1 MVRSNKPFAAVSL
14 LTGTFYASDIATI
27 SSASAHGTPSPS
39 ISVEAVDFLGLQ
51 AKMTADSGGAGTLS
65 FDLVGMLHGS
75 SNWDT
80 APFATAEAVMDG
92 TSSVV
97 TTSVVQM
104 DSVFKYVR
112 INDVTNGA
120 ADHDALGVNIAY
132 SGWN

>member
-1 MVRSNKPFAAVSL
+1 MVRSTKPFAAHDM

-39 ISVEAVDFLGLQ
+39 ISVAAVDFLGLQ
-51 AKMTADSGGAGTLS
+51 TKMTADTGGVGTLS

-80 APFATAEAVMDG
+80 EPFATTEAVMNG
-92 TSSVV
+92 TSAVV
-97 TTSVVQM
+97 TTSVVQI
-104 DSVFKYVR
+104 DSVYKYVR
-112 INDVTNGA
+112 IDDITNGA